1 MIIGFATQ
9 SMDSTT
15 IFVELSRKVSA
26 ETIKKLEGNLDKL
39 VENYGARNNGDYSGF
54 NIYAAVETVMNRS
67 RLKWRFLKP
76 DVYIYF

>member
-1 MIIGFATQ
+1 MILGFSSQ
-9 SMDSTT
+9 SAESNTM
-15 IFVELSRKVSA
+15 FVELSRKVSE
-26 ETIKKLEGNLDKL
+26 ETTKKLETSLDRL
-39 VENYGARNNGDYSGF
+39 IESYGIRNNGDYSGF